1 MCNCRMIKRAAGCS
15 TAPRLLGTV
24 TTFLGSVLT
33 DPDPSLSPDPEL
45 GNGVLIRVG
54 ASSAE
59 VHLHP
64 HHRDH
69 HECNVHINNECSYTD
84 HLDWY

>member
-1 MCNCRMIKRAAGCS
+1 M
-15 TAPRLLGTV
+15 
-24 TTFLGSVLT
+24 
-33 DPDPSLSPDPEL
+33 PDPEL
-45 GNGVLIRVG
+45 GNGVLIRDG
-54 ASSAE
+54 ANSAE

-84 HLDWY
+84 HLEWY

>member
-1 MCNCRMIKRAAGCS
+1 MRRAAI
-15 TAPRLLGTV
+15 APRLLGTV
-24 TTFLGSVLT
+24 ITFLGSVLT

-45 GNGVLIRVG
+45 GNGVLIRDG
-54 ASSAE
+54 ANSAE

-64 HHRDH
+64 HRDH

-84 HLDWY
+84 HLEWY